1 MGEEG
6 RWRRGKM
13 GETPPLSPQN
23 NEPLL
28 EFLSCLATAS
38 FQEQS
43 TAQALICL
51 RTELEGLSY
60 YT

>member
-1 MGEEG
+1 M
-6 RWRRGKM
+6 R
-13 GETPPLSPQN
+13 ETPPFSPQN

>member
-1 MGEEG
+1 MEKGEDGGSAVRE
-6 RWRRGKM
+6 M
-13 GETPPLSPQN
+13 PPFSHQK

-38 FQEQS
+38 FQGQS

-51 RTELEGLSY
+51 RTELDY